1 VVTDQGRRN
10 TDALTIE
17 DRMDTRGKAYYW
29 LGFKRRKTTP
39 KEGSDLWA
47 VYTGRISITPL
58 NLNLTHRNAM
68 KDLALALA
76 E

>member
-1 VVTDQGRRN
+1 
-10 TDALTIE
+10 
-17 DRMDTRGKAYYW
+17 
-29 LGFKRRKTTP
+29 LGFKRRKSTP

-47 VYTGRISITPL
+47 VYTGRISVTPL

-68 KDLALALA
+68 KDLASALD